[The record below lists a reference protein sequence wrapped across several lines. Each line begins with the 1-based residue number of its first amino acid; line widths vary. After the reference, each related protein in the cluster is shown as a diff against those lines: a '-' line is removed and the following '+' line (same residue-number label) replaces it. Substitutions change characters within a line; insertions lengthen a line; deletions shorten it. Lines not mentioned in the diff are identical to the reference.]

1 MSTKTIIFLLIAMIA
16 IGATA
21 YSTSDAARVWI
32 NENAFG
38 IKAETPARPVPPQ
51 PWIYMVAD
59 PTDLSDD
66 QYAIPEVDTNL
77 IGAALD
83 LQYAHGGGNFWLGYI
98 DRDSR
103 NNSVITFKVS
113 QRKSCPA
120 MTSRKD
126 DESMSE
132 YEERV
137 MEFDKT
143 IDQWKRDSTAFDAQY
158 QADRAAFLTIAH
170 TYLTKK
176 VYVKGPELNR
186 SDVHSALNSA
196 ARTMEAAPRSRAVK
210 CYLIPLSDLK
220 DNVKGSAPLSIPS
233 GITVISVNGAP
244 GSSRQQIDGA
254 LEVESGQRALEVI
267 EQDIN
272 STN

>member
-1 MSTKTIIFLLIAMIA
+1 MSTKTILFPLIAVIA
-16 IGATA
+16 IGAIA

-59 PTDLSDD
+59 PTDLSDN

-103 NNSVITFKVS
+103 NNSVITFQVS
-113 QRKSCPA
+113 QCKTRPA
-120 MTSRKD
+120 MTSRRD

-132 YEERV
+132 YEERATLF
-137 MEFDKT
+137 EKT
-143 IDQWKRDSTAFDAQY
+143 TAQWKQDSTAFDAQY
-158 QADRAAFLTIAH
+158 HTDRTAFLMTAH
-170 TYLTKK
+170 AFLAHK
-176 VYVKGPELNR
+176 VYVKGPELSR

-196 ARTMEAAPRSRAVK
+196 ARTMEAAPRSRQVK
-210 CYLIPLSDLK
+210 CYLIPVSDLK

-233 GITVISVNGAP
+233 GITVIAVNGAP
-244 GSSRQQIDGA
+244 GSSGQEIDGA
-254 LEVESGQRALEVI
+254 REVESGLRALEVI
-267 EQDIN
+267 QQDITV
-272 STN
+272 TN